1 MANSNQIIY
10 KKHLSEPWFSLI
22 KAGKKK
28 CEGRLNKGD
37 FSKMKKGN
45 IIIFENE
52 DFGFKR
58 TTMVK
63 ITGIKNYES
72 FESYLKGE
80 TLEKCLPGIDILEHG
95 KKIYY
100 MYYTKEDEKKYK
112 IVAIKIKN
120 I

>member
-1 MANSNQIIY
+1 MSKNDQIIY
-10 KKHLSEPWFSLI
+10 KKNLSEPWFSLI
-22 KAGKKK
+22 KFGKKK
-28 CEGRLNKGD
+28 CEGRLDKGD

-63 ITGIKNYES
+63 ITGIKKYES

-80 TLEKCLPGIDILEHG
+80 TLEKCLPGIDILENG

-100 MYYTKEDEKKYK
+100 KYYSKEDEKKYK
-112 IVAIKIKN
+112 IVSIRIKKI
-120 I
+120 